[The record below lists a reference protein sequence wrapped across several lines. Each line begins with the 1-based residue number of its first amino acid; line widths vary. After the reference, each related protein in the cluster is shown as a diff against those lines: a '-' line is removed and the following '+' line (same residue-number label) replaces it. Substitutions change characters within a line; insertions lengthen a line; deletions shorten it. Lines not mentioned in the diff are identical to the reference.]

1 MKAMSIPA
9 PAVCDADALSRNRAQ
24 RNEAFPRMSDKP
36 LTDIPFS
43 QFDLHPQLL
52 AGLEGAGFISC
63 TPIQAM
69 TLPVALPG
77 GDVAGQAQTG
87 TGKTLAFLVA
97 VMNRLLTRPAL
108 ADRKPGDPRALILAP
123 TRELAIQIHKDAV
136 RIGPELGLKFA
147 LVYGGVDYDKQRELL
162 QQGVDVIIATPG
174 RLIDYVKQHKVVSL
188 HACEICVLDEADRMF
203 DLGFIKDIR
212 FLLRRMPVRTERQTL
227 LYSATLSHRVL
238 ELAYEHMNE
247 PQKMVVE
254 TESITASRVRQKIYY
269 PADEEKLPLLL
280 GLLSR
285 GEGARTMVF
294 VNTKVFVE
302 RVARAL
308 ERAGYRVGVLSGDVP
323 QKKRESLLKRFQAG
337 QLEILVATDVAA
349 RGLHIDGIKY
359 VYNYDLPFDAED
371 YVHRIGRTA
380 RLGEEGDAISFACE
394 RYAMGLP
401 DIEAF
406 IEQKIPSEPVTQELL
421 TALPRKPREGAVADD
436 GQTESVGEIF
446 REAREQRAADEARRG
461 GGPRGGRGERGER
474 GERSGRGDR
483 DGRRGGGRG
492 RGPRREDAPAADA
505 QGALTPGG
513 VAQGDAGAVTAAP
526 QAPAQT
532 QESGATDTAGASAVQ
547 AASAPQR
554 QGAPE
559 AGDEQA
565 PRKRRRRR
573 GGRRRSGE
581 GGEARQEAGG
591 NQTGQG
597 REGERRNGPRA
608 DGDERPRRG
617 EGGGQ
622 RRGGRGR
629 RQGEGG
635 QEGSNQ
641 QPAASAPATEAAR
654 SGERPARKG
663 KGPHHVPA
671 RTAAPRENA
680 GDNGGSLFSRIGRG
694 IKRLVG
700 RTPEGS

>member
-1 MKAMSIPA
+1 
-9 PAVCDADALSRNRAQ
+9 
-24 RNEAFPRMSDKP
+24 MSDKP

-43 QFDLHPQLL
+43 HFDLHPQLQ

-97 VMNRLLTRPAL
+97 VINRLLTRPAL
-108 ADRKPGDPRALILAP
+108 ADRQPGDPRALILAP

-136 RIGPELGLKFA
+136 KLGPEVGLKFA
-147 LVYGGVDYDKQRELL
+147 LVYGGVDYDKQRALL
-162 QQGVDVIIATPG
+162 QEGVDVIIATPG

-254 TESITASRVRQKIYY
+254 TESITASRVRQKMYY
-269 PADEEKLPLLL
+269 PADDEKLPLLL

-394 RYAMGLP
+394 RYAVGLP

-421 TALPRKPREGAVADD
+421 TALPRKPREGATADD
-436 GQTESVGEIF
+436 GETESVGEIF

-461 GGPRGGRGERGER
+461 GGRSAGGRREGGAGGRGRSGGGEGRGRGAGEGGGRGGRGP
-474 GERSGRGDR
+474 
-483 DGRRGGGRG
+483 
-492 RGPRREDAPAADA
+492 RGPRAD
-505 QGALTPGG
+505 
-513 VAQGDAGAVTAAP
+513 
-526 QAPAQT
+526 QAPAGQT
-532 QESGATDTAGASAVQ
+532 QGEGQPQTVPAAAAAAASAVEEGKPVA
-547 AASAPQR
+547 AASAAARPDAPSAGPQDDAAR
-554 QGAPE
+554 P
-559 AGDEQA
+559 

-573 GGRRRSGE
+573 GGRRINGE
-581 GGEARQEAGG
+581 G
-591 NQTGQG
+591 TGQAG
-597 REGERRNGPRA
+597 AEQDRQAKPAAKAEPVAKAEPAPAKRKGPR
-608 DGDERPRRG
+608 
-617 EGGGQ
+617 
-622 RRGGRGR
+622 
-629 RQGEGG
+629 
-635 QEGSNQ
+635 
-641 QPAASAPATEAAR
+641 
-654 SGERPARKG
+654 
-663 KGPHHVPA
+663 HVPA
-671 RTAAPRENA
+671 RAAVPKSPPSES
-680 GDNGGSLFSRIGRG
+680 GGLISRIGRG
-694 IKRLVG
+694 LKKLVS
-700 RTPEGS
+700 RDPN